1 MTTPNITGR
10 EFELKCREVLTT
22 YHRERDD
29 VLWYHSKHFEVKIPP
44 YRVDAIDHHNVYE
57 FKYQQT
63 PGSVQNKL
71 VHSLF
76 MLEYCAEKLNKNPVL
91 IYGGD
96 ILKDFI
102 SKDPAFCKA
111 SIICSNVQILPYR
124 IFHALLTSGIN
135 INNWE
140 EDRLLEHA

>member
-10 EFELKCREVLTT
+10 EFELKCRDIL
-22 YHRERDD
+22 REYY
-29 VLWYHSKHFEVKIPP
+29 VEINPLWPYYRHFEVSVPP
-44 YRVDAIDHHNVYE
+44 YRVDAVDQYNVYE

-76 MLEYCAEKLNKNPVL
+76 MLEYCAKKLDKNPVL

-96 ILKDFI
+96 ILEDFI
-102 SKDPAFCKA
+102 SKDPAFRKA
-111 SIICSNVQILPYR
+111 STICSNVQILPYR
-124 IFHALLTSGIN
+124 TFHAFLTSGIN
-135 INNWE
+135 INDGK